1 MKAHVMERYMREED
15 RFDLGQYP
23 EFMGI
28 NLPFSD
34 DVFENSVDIPLEDG
48 TFERPFLPLRDLVLF
63 PQMVMPLFVGR
74 ERSLA
79 AVQAASANG
88 ESLVVA
94 AQEDGEIYDPA
105 ADDIFQIGTEVSI
118 GRTLRMPD
126 STTSVL
132 AQGRRRVEILEFTQ
146 WDPYIRVRVRVIP
159 ESGEWQDTTEAL
171 MRAVSALF
179 EKVVELS
186 RKMPEEVYAFAINI
200 DEPGW
205 LADFITSALDLPL
218 DLKQEV
224 LETIDPTS
232 RLQKVSVI
240 LAREL
245 DVLEMEDQIHSQVQ
259 QEVDKMQREHFLR
272 EQMRIIQSELGETDT
287 FTQEL
292 SELRESV
299 AGKAL
304 PDEAQAR
311 VEKEL
316 ARLSSMPPMAPEIG
330 VIRTYLDWILELPW
344 LEKTD
349 DNLDVK
355 HAAGVLDADHYALEK
370 VKDRILE
377 YIAVRSIAA
386 DTMRTPILCFVG
398 PPGTGKTSLG
408 KSIAR
413 ALNREFLRVSLG
425 GVRDEA
431 EIRGHR
437 RTYVGALPGRIIHA
451 MRRAGTVNPLFMLD
465 EIDKLGQDF
474 RGDPAAALLEVL
486 DPEQN
491 KAFVDHYLDLDYDL
505 SSVLF
510 ITTANMLD
518 TVPPA
523 LLDRMEVIEF
533 PGYLEEEKIEIARKF
548 LVPRQIGEHGLDD
561 AGIRFDDQVLKL
573 LIRQYTY
580 EAGVRNLE
588 REIANVCRK
597 IARRVVEKKR
607 YPKRLTTKKM
617 VELLGPPRILPE
629 LLRDEDE
636 VGVATGVAWTAAG
649 GDILF
654 IEVTVMPGK
663 GSLTMTGQ
671 MGDVMQESAQAAMSY
686 TRSIASTFG
695 VREDVF
701 ENTDV
706 HIHIPEGAVPKDGPS
721 AGVAMVTA
729 LLSAYTDR
737 PIRRDVGMT
746 GEITLRGRILPVGG
760 IREKALA
767 ARRVGMKTL
776 ILPKKNDNDLE
787 SIPKRLRQDMDFL
800 LVERMHEVLDAA
812 LLAPPRKRRRKQTKP
827 ATLPAP
833 AVPPA

>member
-1 MKAHVMERYMREED
+1 MKED
-15 RFDLGQYP
+15 DHFEFGAYP
-23 EFMGI
+23 DFMGI
-28 NLPFSD
+28 AMPFSEELFD
-34 DVFENSVDIPLEDG
+34 GEEELELEDG
-48 TFERPFLPLRDLVLF
+48 ILERPFLPLRDLVLF

-79 AVQAASANG
+79 AIQAAVTNG
-88 ESLVVA
+88 ESLIVA
-94 AQEDGEIYDPA
+94 AQEDGEIFDPTE
-105 ADDIFQIGTEVSI
+105 DDIYQLGTEVII
-118 GRTLRMPD
+118 GRSLRMPD

-146 WDPYIRVRVRVIP
+146 WDPYIRVRVRAVH
-159 ESGEWQDTTEAL
+159 EVSEWQHTTEAL
-171 MRAVSALF
+171 MRAVTALF
-179 EKVVELS
+179 EKVVELN
-186 RKMPEEVYAFAINI
+186 RKMPEEVFAFAINI
-200 DEPGW
+200 DQPGW
-205 LADFITSALDLPL
+205 LADFIASAMDLSVHT
-218 DLKQEV
+218 KQEI
-224 LETIDPTS
+224 LETLDPTS
-232 RLQKVSVI
+232 RLQKVSII

-272 EQMRIIQSELGETDT
+272 EQMRVIQSELGEVDA

-292 SELRESV
+292 IELKGAFE
-299 AGKAL
+299 KKEL
-304 PDEAQAR
+304 PDEVKAK
-311 VEKEL
+311 VDKEL
-316 ARLSSMPPMAPEIG
+316 ARLNSMPPMAPEIG

-344 LEKTD
+344 MEKSD

-355 HAAGVLDADHYALEK
+355 RAASVLDADHFGLDK

-377 YIAVRSIAA
+377 YIAVRSIASN
-386 DTMRTPILCFVG
+386 TMRTPILCFVG
-398 PPGTGKTSLG
+398 PPGTGKTSIG
-408 KSIAR
+408 QSISK
-413 ALNREFLRVSLG
+413 ALNREFLRISLG

-465 EIDKLGQDF
+465 EVDKLGQDF

-505 SSVLF
+505 SKVFF
-510 ITTANMLD
+510 ITTANILD
-518 TVPPA
+518 TIPPA
-523 LLDRMEVIEF
+523 LQDRMEVIDF
-533 PGYLEEEKIEIARKF
+533 PGYLEEEKIEISRNF
-548 LVPRQIGEHGLDD
+548 LIPRQLKQHALDD
-561 AGIRFDDQVLKL
+561 LSIRFEEDALKVI
-573 LIRQYTY
+573 IRQYTY

-588 REIANVCRK
+588 REIANICRK
-597 IARRVVEKKR
+597 IARRHVEGKR
-607 YPKRLTTKKM
+607 HPKRITSKK
-617 VELLGPPRILPE
+617 VADLLGPPRMVPE
-629 LLRDEDE
+629 LLHEEDE
-636 VGVATGVAWTAAG
+636 VGVAIGVAWTAAG

-663 GSLTMTGQ
+663 GSLTLTGQ

-686 TRSIASTFG
+686 TRSKSDALGI
-695 VREDVF
+695 EDDLF

-721 AGVAMVTA
+721 AGAAMATSII
-729 LLSAYTDR
+729 SAYTRR
-737 PIRRDVGMT
+737 PIRHDVGMT

-767 ARRVGMKTL
+767 ARRVGIKTF
-776 ILPKKNDNDLE
+776 ILPKKNENDLQD
-787 SIPKRLRQDMDFL
+787 IPKKLRQDMEFVLIEKMQEL
-800 LVERMHEVLDAA
+800 LDVVLLPAH
-812 LLAPPRKRRRKQTKP
+812 PVKSRSRRRTQP
-827 ATLPAP
+827 TLPTP

>member
-1 MKAHVMERYMREED
+1 MRDED
-15 RFDLGQYP
+15 RFELGQYP
-23 EFMGI
+23 DYMGL

-34 DVFENSVDIPLEDG
+34 DLFEDEVDLPLEDG

-88 ESLVVA
+88 ETLIVA
-94 AQEDGEIYDPA
+94 AQEDGEIFDPTA
-105 ADDIFQIGTEVSI
+105 GDIYEIGTEVAI

-132 AQGRRRVEILEFTQ
+132 AQGRRRVEILEFVQ

-159 ESGEWQDTTEAL
+159 EIDEWQDTTEAL
-171 MRAVSALF
+171 MRAVTALF

-205 LADFITSALDLPL
+205 LADFIASALDLSL
-218 DLKQEV
+218 DIKQEI
-224 LETIDPTS
+224 LETFDPTS
-232 RLQKVSVI
+232 RLQKISVI

-272 EQMRIIQSELGETDT
+272 EQMRVIQSELGETDT

-292 SELRESV
+292 SELRE
-299 AGKAL
+299 AFTRKAL
-304 PDEAQAR
+304 PDEARAR
-311 VEKEL
+311 VDKEL

-344 LEKTD
+344 LEKSD

-355 HAAGVLDADHYALEK
+355 HAAEVLDADHYALEK

-377 YIAVRSIAA
+377 FIAVKSIAS
-386 DTMRTPILCFVG
+386 DSMRTPILCFVG

-437 RTYVGALPGRIIHA
+437 RTYIGALPGRVIHA
-451 MRRAGTVNPLFMLD
+451 MRRAGTINPLFMLD

-505 SSVLF
+505 SKVLF

-523 LLDRMEVIEF
+523 LQDRMEVIEF
-533 PGYLEEEKIEIARKF
+533 PGYLEEEKIEIGRNF
-548 LVPRQIGEHGLDD
+548 LVPRQIAEHGLGE
-561 AGIRFDDQVLKL
+561 AGLRFDEAVLKV

-597 IARRVVEKKR
+597 VARRVVEKKR
-607 YPKRLTTKKM
+607 YPKRLTAKQ
-617 VELLGPPRILPE
+617 VLELLGPPQIVPE
-629 LLRDEDE
+629 LLHDEDE

-649 GDILF
+649 GDIIF

-663 GSLTMTGQ
+663 GSLTLTGQ

-686 TRSIASTFG
+686 TRSIGESFG
-695 VREDVF
+695 VKEETF

-721 AGVAMVTA
+721 AGAAMVTA

-737 PIRRDVGMT
+737 AVRRDIGMT

-767 ARRVGMKTL
+767 ARRVGMKAL
-776 ILPKKNDNDLE
+776 ILPAKNKNDLE
-787 SIPKRLRQDMDFL
+787 NIPKRLRQDIEFI
-800 LVERMHEVLDAA
+800 LVDRMHEVLEAA
-812 LLAPPRKRRRKQTKP
+812 LVPPTRKARRKQSKA
-827 ATLPAP
+827 ATLPAA

>member
-1 MKAHVMERYMREED
+1 MKDDD
-15 RFDLGQYP
+15 RFDFGQYP
-23 EFMGI
+23 DYMGI

-34 DVFENSVDIPLEDG
+34 EMFEDSVDLPLEDG
-48 TFERPFLPLRDLVLF
+48 AFERPFLPLRDLVLF

-88 ESLVVA
+88 ESLIVA
-94 AQEDGEIYDPA
+94 AQEDGEIFDPTA
-105 ADDIFQIGTEVSI
+105 EDIYQIGTEVSI

-132 AQGRRRVEILEFTQ
+132 AQGRRRIEILEFVQ

-159 ESGEWQDTTEAL
+159 ESDEWRDTTEAL
-171 MRAVSALF
+171 MRAVTALF

-186 RKMPEEVYAFAINI
+186 RKIPEEVFAFAINI

-218 DLKQEV
+218 PVKQEV
-224 LETIDPTS
+224 LETFDPTS

-272 EQMRIIQSELGETDT
+272 EQMRVIQSELGESDA

-292 SELRESV
+292 SELRSAVE
-299 AGKAL
+299 GKDL
-304 PDEAQAR
+304 PKDVRAK

-344 LEKTD
+344 LEKSD

-355 HAAGVLDADHYALEK
+355 HAATVLDDDHYGLEK

-377 YIAVRSIAA
+377 FIAVKSIAA

-408 KSIAR
+408 QSIAR

-437 RTYVGALPGRIIHA
+437 RTYVGALPGRIVHA
-451 MRRAGTVNPLFMLD
+451 MRRAGTINPLFMLD

-505 SSVLF
+505 SNVLF
-510 ITTANMLD
+510 VTTANMLD

-533 PGYLEEEKIEIARKF
+533 PGYLEEEKIEISRQF
-548 LVPRQIGEHGLDD
+548 LVPRQIEEHGLEH
-561 AGIRFDDQVLKL
+561 AGIRIDEQVLKI

-580 EAGVRNLE
+580 EAGVRNLD
-588 REIANVCRK
+588 REIANICRK
-597 IARRVVEKKR
+597 VARRVVEKKR
-607 YPKRLTTKKM
+607 YPKRMTPKQV
-617 VELLGPPRILPE
+617 VELLGPPRVLPE
-629 LLRDEDE
+629 LLREEDE

-654 IEVTVMPGK
+654 IEVTIMPGK
-663 GSLTMTGQ
+663 GSLTLTGQ

-686 TRSIASTFG
+686 MRSIASSFG
-695 VREDVF
+695 VKEDEF

-721 AGVAMVTA
+721 AGVAMVTS
-729 LLSAYTDR
+729 LLSAYTER

-746 GEITLRGRILPVGG
+746 GEITLRGRVLAVGG

-767 ARRVGMKTL
+767 ARRVGIKTFVM
-776 ILPKKNDNDLE
+776 PKKNNNDLDN
-787 SIPKRLRQDMDFL
+787 IPKRLRQDMEFV

-812 LLAPPRKRRRKQTKP
+812 LLPSQRKKRLKQTKP